1 MNNSSQWL
9 SNGDCSKCRRKNYCS
24 RQCPEN
30 RKFMMKKIINQ
41 TALKKRIESMNEI
54 NSILK
59 GCE

>member
-24 RQCPEN
+24 RQCSAN
-30 RKFMMKKIINQ
+30 RKFMMKEIINQ
-41 TALKKRIESMNEI
+41 TPLKKRIEVMNEI
-54 NSILK
+54 NTMLK